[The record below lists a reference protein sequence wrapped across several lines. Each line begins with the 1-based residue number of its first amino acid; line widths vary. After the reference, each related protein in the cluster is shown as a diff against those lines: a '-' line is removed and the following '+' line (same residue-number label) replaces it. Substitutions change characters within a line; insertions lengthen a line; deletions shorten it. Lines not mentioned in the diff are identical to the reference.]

1 MNRSK
6 NTKNADKL
14 QVALDYLSEY
24 SGVRGAV
31 IADNEGLV
39 ISKSGHDEFN
49 AELYAALSLSLS
61 SLLAK
66 ELVKLSGS
74 NVEFLSIKTSQDWV
88 TIARASHCTLVV
100 AADRRTDDLLGV
112 RISRAL
118 EMIATHLKTKYPVL
132 QQATG
137 PKERVI
143 IMEEIHV

>member
-1 MNRSK
+1 MNRPK

-31 IADNEGLV
+31 ISDNEGLV
-39 ISKSGHDEFN
+39 ISRSGHDDYN
-49 AELYAALSLSLS
+49 AELYAATALAIS

-66 ELVKLSGS
+66 ELVKLSDSGI
-74 NVEFLSIKTSQDWV
+74 EFFSIKTAQDWI
-88 TIARASHCTLVV
+88 TIARAAHCTLIVT
-100 AADRRTDDLLGV
+100 ADRRTDELLGV

-118 EMIATHLKTKYPVL
+118 DMISSYLKTKYPVL
-132 QQATG
+132 QQPTS
-137 PKERVI
+137 PKGRDI